1 MGNLVGCLPSL
12 PRQDHML
19 GLPMQL
25 LSEEVFLLLN
35 KKIAKLVQ
43 FKALSHP
50 AQEDERQEIKKIN
63 KASFLKQESLY
74 KEERTRQVLNMADKI
89 IEGKRKKMKE
99 QFDEKI
105 ALQEEIDKIPNM
117 SEDLMMIQIYTC
129 DVILIYVSFVEIG

>member
-1 MGNLVGCLPSL
+1 
-12 PRQDHML
+12 
-19 GLPMQL
+19 
-25 LSEEVFLLLN
+25 
-35 KKIAKLVQ
+35 
-43 FKALSHP
+43 
-50 AQEDERQEIKKIN
+50 
-63 KASFLKQESLY
+63 
-74 KEERTRQVLNMADKI
+74 MADKI